1 MSDPKYDTMSDEDI
15 ANMEVPSDIDIPFDE
30 DAADFETESA
40 GEDDEPTS
48 VEQVNPEDDDVTPE
62 GDGTLESVIGSPLQ
76 TEEADD
82 DEPAAE
88 PAVDD
93 EPEPEEDAAPEPE
106 KAGKEKAEEE
116 ASEEDPAEEE
126 PAKAE
131 AAPDYEAAYKEIMK
145 PFKANGKM
153 FTPKDSHEAMRLMQM
168 GANYTKRMQALQPSM
183 KILRMLE
190 NQGLMD
196 QEKLNFLIDINAKK
210 PEAIAKLLK
219 DGDIDPM
226 DLDVSSESNYR
237 PSNHSVSDQE
247 MTFHSVLEEV
257 QATSHGQEVIS
268 SINDDWDQTSKEAL
282 YKEPQ
287 ILQTIATQKENGIYD
302 MISSEIA
309 RQRTLGNLT
318 STSFLDAYK
327 QVGDHLHSQ
336 NAFTPE
342 AMAVAAQASA
352 PTPPTS
358 ASELAPVALESRPA
372 KAKKAPSSDA
382 RAKAA
387 GPAKSTRPAAS
398 PPIDV
403 FSLTDEQIEAMT
415 QIPV

>member
-30 DAADFETESA
+30 DAADFETNASA
-40 GEDDEPTS
+40 EDDEPTS
-48 VEQVNPEDDDVTPE
+48 VEQVNPEDDDVETE

-76 TEEADD
+76 AEKADDDD

-88 PAVDD
+88 SAVDD
-93 EPEPEEDAAPEPE
+93 EDEPEEAAAPEPE
-106 KAGKEKAEEE
+106 KAGKEEAEED
-116 ASEEDPAEEE
+116 STEEE
-126 PAKAE
+126 PAEAE
-131 AAPDYEAAYKEIMK
+131 AATDYEAAYKEIMK

-257 QATSHGQEVIS
+257 QASSYGQEVIS

-342 AMAVAAQASA
+342 AMAAGAQASA
-352 PTPPTS
+352 PTPPTQ
-358 ASELAPVALESRPA
+358 ASELAPMALESRPA

>member
-226 DLDVSSESNYR
+226 DLDVSSENNYR

-302 MISSEIA
+302 MI
-309 RQRTLGNLT
+309 L
-318 STSFLDAYK
+318 
-327 QVGDHLHSQ
+327 
-336 NAFTPE
+336 
-342 AMAVAAQASA
+342 
-352 PTPPTS
+352 
-358 ASELAPVALESRPA
+358 
-372 KAKKAPSSDA
+372 
-382 RAKAA
+382 
-387 GPAKSTRPAAS
+387 
-398 PPIDV
+398 
-403 FSLTDEQIEAMT
+403 SLIH
-415 QIPV
+415 I